1 MDPGT
6 DVLRGPQRPG
16 CVGRPLRRGT
26 RPRSPPKGAPS
37 SLRVSG
43 RQARTGPVVFVRR
56 VCTRPLCT
64 EYNVCTTSV
73 FLLSLF
79 LSVEASRTAIAYADR
94 SMPLPV
100 DGQRT
105 CRHVNRRA
113 LAPSRWVP
121 CQVRIPRARGPR
133 TVRHPF
139 TLREGERAN
148 STAAGTPAGH
158 QYRFVP
164 TTERDRPGEPLIS
177 LRCRFHRDVGYTERP
192 TTAVSPFK
200 AEPEHLSLLFEHRH
214 RGGLPLVVGPNQH
227 WPSAPR
233 RSGRPLRPAPR
244 PAGCASATPGPFC
257 LESRPTRSGRPSRAP
272 CAPCPSRLCL
282 LSGLIGLRPSCT
294 SNRDRT
300 VRPLSAWV
308 TLAEKA
314 RVIRCG
320 PSSAGTRGPRAPTV
334 CPAHP
339 SASHPRA
346 LDAQRHCTDE
356 PRLKLI
362 HSEESGRNG
371 A

>member
-56 VCTRPLCT
+56 VCTRPLCA

-100 DGQRT
+100 DGQGT

-121 CQVRIPRARGPR
+121 CQVCIPRERGPR
-133 TVRHPF
+133 TVRRPF

-148 STAAGTPAGH
+148 STAAGTRAGH

-244 PAGCASATPGPFC
+244 PAGCASTTPGPFC
-257 LESRPTRSGRPSRAP
+257 LESRPTRSGRPSRAL
-272 CAPCPSRLCL
+272 CAPCPYSVVPPFRADRVGTILHLESGPHPTAPVRL
-282 LSGLIGLRPSCT
+282 GHPRQ
-294 SNRDRT
+294 
-300 VRPLSAWV
+300 
-308 TLAEKA
+308 KA

-320 PSSAGTRGPRAPTV
+320 PFSAGTRGQRAPTV

-346 LDAQRHCTDE
+346 LDAQRQCTDE